1 MTIEEKK
8 KLLLS
13 KGWTEHSYHPDT
25 GEDVNGSWWI
35 LKLSKMVTVVNID
48 QAIDNSEIWSEWGY
62 FGQ

>member
-13 KGWTEHSYHPDT
+13 KGWTEHKHHPQT
-25 GEDVNGSWWI
+25 GKGIDGSWWI
-35 LKLSKMVTVVNID
+35 LTLSKMVTVVDID
-48 QAIDNSEIWSEWGY
+48 QAVDNSEIWSEWGY